1 MTVTVVSDPL
11 DASAA
16 LLPGVPAYGGAGSGG
31 AVGGAGHGSSVSI
44 GPLSGGS
51 GYGISNAAAGAAAVA
66 AARSPYLDWP
76 VRRAAIL
83 REFSVSGTLHLSAS
97 FLANEDGGA
106 GAAVDEAAGEEVSV
120 PLAKA
125 RQRLEAL
132 EAAARGAHTVEMSQA
147 EYLRRIER
155 LHRALQNAWD
165 SNHRVAAL
173 KIAIQCAKLLGEHR
187 VPRFYPSMFALVTEI
202 LDTFGRLVFERLKA
216 IADEEHKRLGGKG
229 PLPDAFIAADVGAEA
244 RETCRNWMYKTAC
257 IRELLPRLYIEMAL
271 LECYR
276 FIFDADFSS
285 ILMRLVHSLRGV
297 GNPLVAAYGRLY
309 LSRMAAR
316 LVRDDNKQRESS
328 SVAIADFFATY
339 TAVVASPQRLASME
353 ALGIS
358 RDGYLHLY
366 APALAWQMHQL
377 GWGAGRDVLASVLRM
392 YAEQCGSSE
401 ALQPVIEA
409 FHPSLY
415 APNAEALDHMLGLI
429 REANPS
435 TVTRA
440 DLYRSLMS
448 QCALCGVLPAPA
460 CRAALLADASAAFA
474 TVAEP
479 GAFAR
484 NAAALLELALAGC
497 WGEGEALA
505 VLSELVARMRRS
517 AIATGATVSAPPAGG
532 AGGAGGKDGAAGGAG
547 AAASASSAP
556 TPSSSSAIATYTAP
570 PAAVPHLERVLAL
583 IVEAEARRAGVSS
596 AAIAA
601 AATGGAVAAA
611 AAAAVASS
619 SESAAAAAAS
629 ALAAERERDKGIKP
643 HVWSPVLSSEHVP
656 ALLDLLPAG
665 NKPPLCRALLASLT
679 AVPGPIADPVVV
691 SMMAEVARVC
701 HDALDV
707 LSPESE
713 TRAVGGLIASFVAKI
728 DLGRDLE
735 RQLAL
740 YADCR
745 RAFPNLDAVKA
756 TLCAAG
762 NDLSMKALRLV
773 KGRHTPRTAEF
784 VKAALAFVT
793 ITIPGVDDPFAR
805 MRLAMGG
812 ADAALRNGCVG
823 QADMLLRAFITEV
836 PDLHASLSLASGVA
850 SLAGGPSA
858 AASAGSGSSA
868 AVDGRLLEQL
878 LAFARAAVPM
888 PGHPDQGGM
897 YLARG
902 LLNAVQR
909 YAWHEPLYSQHRW
922 AALGAVVGLVHALT
936 RSPLPCEP
944 IPGVMGNDVLYA
956 GDASYR
962 ADATSVLGA
971 ALATLVGAAEESAA
985 AAASGD
991 SRAKDTLLATLP
1003 QLLRARAGA
1012 VLDVDTSA
1020 ATTGPLEKLC
1030 LALRAVDASHGA
1042 LTETIALVSKR
1053 LREKAEK
1060 AAAATGAA

>member
-1 MTVTVVSDPL
+1 MV
-11 DASAA
+11 
-16 LLPGVPAYGGAGSGG
+16 
-31 AVGGAGHGSSVSI
+31 
-44 GPLSGGS
+44 
-51 GYGISNAAAGAAAVA
+51 
-66 AARSPYLDWP
+66 
-76 VRRAAIL
+76 
-83 REFSVSGTLHLSAS
+83 
-97 FLANEDGGA
+97 
-106 GAAVDEAAGEEVSV
+106 
-120 PLAKA
+120 
-125 RQRLEAL
+125 Q
-132 EAAARGAHTVEMSQA
+132 
-147 EYLRRIER
+147 
-155 LHRALQNAWD
+155 
-165 SNHRVAAL
+165 
-173 KIAIQCAKLLGEHR
+173 
-187 VPRFYPSMFALVTEI
+187 
-202 LDTFGRLVFERLKA
+202 
-216 IADEEHKRLGGKG
+216 
-229 PLPDAFIAADVGAEA
+229 
-244 RETCRNWMYKTAC
+244 
-257 IRELLPRLYIEMAL
+257 
-271 LECYR
+271 
-276 FIFDADFSS
+276 
-285 ILMRLVHSLRGV
+285 
-297 GNPLVAAYGRLY
+297 
-309 LSRMAAR
+309 

-339 TAVVASPQRLASME
+339 TSVVASPQRLTSME

-377 GWGAGRDVLASVLRM
+377 GWGAGRDVFTSILRM
-392 YAEQCGSSE
+392 YSEQCGSSE
-401 ALQPVIEA
+401 ALQPIIEA

-415 APNAEALDHMLGLI
+415 APSAEALEPVLHLI
-429 REANPS
+429 REAVPS

-440 DLYRSLMS
+440 DLYRSLMT

-460 CRAALLADASAAFA
+460 CRAALLAEASAAFA
-474 TVAEP
+474 AVTEP
-479 GAFAR
+479 GAYAR

-497 WGEGEALA
+497 WGEAEALA
-505 VLSELVARMRRS
+505 VLSELVTRMRRS
-517 AIATGATVSAPPAGG
+517 AIATGATVSAPLAT
-532 AGGAGGKDGAAGGAG
+532 ASAGGKDGSAAAGGAG
-547 AAASASSAP
+547 AGASAGSGAGAGAPSA
-556 TPSSSSAIATYTAP
+556 SSSSAIATYTAP
-570 PAAVPHLERVLAL
+570 PAAVSHLERVLTL

-619 SESAAAAAAS
+619 SESAASAAAA
-629 ALAAERERDKGIKP
+629 ALAAERERDKGNKP
-643 HVWSPVLSSEHVP
+643 HVWSPVLSSEHVS

-665 NKPPLCRALLASLT
+665 NKPPLSRALLASLT

-762 NDLSMKALRLV
+762 TDLSLKALRLV

-784 VKAALAFVT
+784 VKAAMAFVT

-805 MRLAMGG
+805 MRLALGG

-850 SLAGGPSA
+850 SLAAGPSGP
-858 AASAGSGSSA
+858 SGSSTSSA
-868 AVDGRLLEQL
+868 AVDARLLEQL
-878 LAFARAAVPM
+878 LAFAKTAVPM

-909 YAWHEPLYSQHRW
+909 YTWYEPLYSQHRW
-922 AALGAVVGLVHALT
+922 SALGAVVGLVHALT

-944 IPGVMGNDVLYA
+944 IPGVQGNDVLFA
-956 GDASYR
+956 GDAAYK

-971 ALATLVGAAEESAA
+971 ALTTLVGAAEEAA
-985 AAASGD
+985 AAATSGD
-991 SRAKDTLLATLP
+991 SRARDTLLAALP
-1003 QLLRARAGA
+1003 SLLRSRAGA

-1030 LALRAVDASHGA
+1030 LALRTAGA
-1042 LTETIALVSKR
+1042 LPCSSRAFGYFTPSACRVLFLQRCSCAWTPLLTPQLVPSLPFARFHLCSPLCCICRCLARSAPRDNCSRVQAPEGESRKGR
-1053 LREKAEK
+1053 SCDWRRISCKSLCAMASPDLIRSSGYTAASLKAYFSCDL
-1060 AAAATGAA
+1060 

>member
-1 MTVTVVSDPL
+1 M
-11 DASAA
+11 
-16 LLPGVPAYGGAGSGG
+16 
-31 AVGGAGHGSSVSI
+31 
-44 GPLSGGS
+44 
-51 GYGISNAAAGAAAVA
+51 
-66 AARSPYLDWP
+66 
-76 VRRAAIL
+76 
-83 REFSVSGTLHLSAS
+83 
-97 FLANEDGGA
+97 
-106 GAAVDEAAGEEVSV
+106 
-120 PLAKA
+120 
-125 RQRLEAL
+125 
-132 EAAARGAHTVEMSQA
+132 
-147 EYLRRIER
+147 
-155 LHRALQNAWD
+155 
-165 SNHRVAAL
+165 
-173 KIAIQCAKLLGEHR
+173 
-187 VPRFYPSMFALVTEI
+187 
-202 LDTFGRLVFERLKA
+202 
-216 IADEEHKRLGGKG
+216 
-229 PLPDAFIAADVGAEA
+229 
-244 RETCRNWMYKTAC
+244 
-257 IRELLPRLYIEMAL
+257 
-271 LECYR
+271 
-276 FIFDADFSS
+276 
-285 ILMRLVHSLRGV
+285 
-297 GNPLVAAYGRLY
+297 
-309 LSRMAAR
+309 
-316 LVRDDNKQRESS
+316 RDDNKQRESS

-353 ALGIS
+353 SLGIS

-415 APNAEALDHMLGLI
+415 APNGEALEHMLGLI

-448 QCALCGVLPAPA
+448 QCALCGVMPAPA
-460 CRAALLADASAAFA
+460 CRATLLADASAAFA

-497 WGEGEALA
+497 WGEAEALV

-517 AIATGATVSAPPAGG
+517 AIATGSTVSAPP
-532 AGGAGGKDGAAGGAG
+532 AGGKDGAAGGAG
-547 AAASASSAP
+547 AAASASAAP
-556 TPSSSSAIATYTAP
+556 TPSSSAAIATYTAP
-570 PAAVPHLERVLAL
+570 PAAVPHLERVLTL

-656 ALLDLLPAG
+656 ALLDLLPPG

-805 MRLAMGG
+805 MRLALGG

-850 SLAGGPSA
+850 SLAGGPPTG
-858 AASAGSGSSA
+858 SAGSGGGGSSA

-909 YAWHEPLYSQHRW
+909 YGWHDPLYSQHRW

-944 IPGVMGNDVLYA
+944 MPGVMGNDVLYA
-956 GDASYR
+956 GDAGYR

-971 ALATLVGAAEESAA
+971 ALATLVGAAEEGAA

-1030 LALRAVDASHGA
+1030 LALRAVGQSLLGRCC
-1042 LTETIALVSKR
+1042 V
-1053 LREKAEK
+1053 
-1060 AAAATGAA
+1060 AA